1 MDVCKGNSANKDTA
15 SAVMGEVDVENG
27 AAEEEEVEEVEE
39 EVKEEEDD
47 DEDDGDCE
55 VSSCNELSFARVD
68 EFQTRLSYSHPLLCP
83 GDSGWGEWWMGA
95 C

>member
-55 VSSCNELSFARVD
+55 VSSCNELSFESVD
-68 EFQTRLSYSHPLLCP
+68 EFQTHFS
-83 GDSGWGEWWMGA
+83 
-95 C
+95 